1 VLFDKSEASNWALPW
16 HQDRTIAV
24 AERKDVEGFGPWT
37 VKSGMHHVEPPPD
50 LLARM
55 ITVRV
60 HLDAVPSTNAP
71 LLVAPSSHRLGRIPQ
86 TEISRIVERCG
97 TTACVTEAGDLWIY
111 STPIVHASKAAQI
124 PTRRRVLQVDYTNA
138 ELPGGLRWLGI

>member
-1 VLFDKSEASNWALPW
+1 M
-16 HQDRTIAV
+16 

-50 LLARM
+50 LLAHL

-71 LLVAPSSHRLGRIPQ
+71 LLVAPGSHRLGRIPQ

-97 TTACVTEAGDLWIY
+97 TIACAAEAGDLWVY
-111 STPIVHASKAAQI
+111 STPIVHASQAAQMS
-124 PTRRRVLQVDYTNA
+124 TRRRVLQVDYMNA